1 MNLERLLELQGDLF
15 ADDCDIS
22 DPTILDW
29 SEPDVIAY
37 LESGG
42 AIKPA
47 AAPPPAPP
55 PAPHPAPPP
64 ADSRKLEPPPAAA
77 FTPHPQ
83 FKLTREHAQRL
94 ITLKRN
100 ADGKY
105 FLGTQL
111 KNGDY
116 LRDGTILTDDDESGL
131 DAGDK
136 VLELGDSYQ
145 SLSTSCHHLPDIFS
159 ELDQN
164 DSTYTVMS
172 GLITYDELHELVRKK
187 KLQGG
192 LGIPVK
198 ELNDKGLKALWCA
211 LDVDNSNSLTGLEF
225 GRFMQRMGAGK
236 LTKGASQA
244 REELLKKKATER
256 RLQVEKEQAQEIADQ
271 KLESSISTK
280 EMRKQ
285 LEEANMPL
293 PGEKE
298 LDEMSKI
305 FNATLVFTGRRLPSG
320 SKT

>member
-1 MNLERLLELQGDLF
+1 MNRERLLELQGDLF

-64 ADSRKLEPPPAAA
+64 ADSRKLEPPPAAT

-164 DSTYTVMS
+164 ESTYTVMVERQPPPLPALLS
-172 GLITYDELHELVRKK
+172 LHDLLERIGCMHLLETLLASEGGGVTLGELKFKME
-187 KLQGG
+187 
-192 LGIPVK
+192 
-198 ELNDKGLKALWCA
+198 
-211 LDVDNSNSLTGLEF
+211 SLS
-225 GRFMQRMGAGK
+225 R
-236 LTKGASQA
+236 
-244 REELLKKKATER
+244 
-256 RLQVEKEQAQEIADQ
+256 
-271 KLESSISTK
+271 
-280 EMRKQ
+280 
-285 LEEANMPL
+285 ANML
-293 PGEKE
+293 S
-298 LDEMSKI
+298 LRLSCR
-305 FNATLVFTGRRLPSG
+305 TLGSILAAVRRRRH
-320 SKT
+320 